1 MSDDLLNM
9 LVAELLAF
17 SPAAAAVF
25 IERGMACVGCP
36 FARFETVAEAAA
48 IYGFDA
54 RDLAGALAPCISR
67 LPNLESPD
75 AARR

>member
-54 RDLAGALAPCISR
+54 RDLAAACASR
-67 LPNLESPD
+67 VEPPSATNAVNTP
-75 AARR
+75 R